1 MDAINWEQVTAT
13 LTSWGTLLAKAIA
26 VYIVGRIAIRII
38 LNIVTKLLARA
49 GTDAMLVKFAR
60 SIANAGLTLVI
71 VIIALSV
78 LGIDTTSLIAVL
90 ASAGLAIG
98 LALQDSMK
106 NFASG
111 VLLLTFRP
119 FTKGDLVE
127 TGGSLGVVQEIT
139 LFTTTLLTLDN
150 REVIVPNGT
159 IWSSV
164 ITNYTAKELRRVD
177 MVFGIG
183 YGDDIQKARSII
195 EKVVAAEPAV
205 LKDPAPY
212 VAVSE
217 LADSSVNFV
226 VRPWAKTDDYWDVH
240 FAVTEKVKL
249 AFDEQGVSIPFP
261 QMDVHMDQVA

>member
-1 MDAINWEQVTAT
+1 VDAINWEQVVAT
-13 LTSWGTLLAKAIA
+13 LMNWGILLAKAIA
-26 VYIVGRIAIRII
+26 VYVIGKILIRIALR
-38 LNIVTKLLARA
+38 LVKKVMERA
-49 GTDAMLVKFAR
+49 GTDEMLIKFAR
-60 SIANAGLTLVI
+60 SILNAGLTLVI

-90 ASAGLAIG
+90 ASAGLAVG

-119 FTKGDLVE
+119 FAKGDLVD

-164 ITNYTAKELRRVD
+164 ITNFTARDVRRVD

-183 YGDDIQKARSII
+183 YGDDIEKARSII
-195 EKVVAAEPAV
+195 ERILASEPKVLDEPA
-205 LKDPAPY
+205 PA